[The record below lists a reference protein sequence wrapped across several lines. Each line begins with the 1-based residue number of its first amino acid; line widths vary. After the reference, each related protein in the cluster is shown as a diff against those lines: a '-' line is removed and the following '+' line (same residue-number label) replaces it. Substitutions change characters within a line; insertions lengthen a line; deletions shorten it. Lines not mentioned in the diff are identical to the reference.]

1 MVLISVPIKTEFVL
15 KQNKIFQVAPDI
27 DKSDIESVVTYLE
40 SGGWLTEHTVAK
52 ELNQNIASFVNRDY
66 STAVPNGTIAIYLA
80 LLSAGLKKE
89 VKLLFQI

>member
-1 MVLISVPIKTEFVL
+1 MVLIWSDKDEFVL

-80 LLSAGLKKE
+80 LLSAGLKR

>member
-1 MVLISVPIKTEFVL
+1 MAHRTP
-15 KQNKIFQVAPDI
+15 
-27 DKSDIESVVTYLE
+27 
-40 SGGWLTEHTVAK
+40 VAK
-52 ELNQNIASFVNRDY
+52 ELNQNIASFVNRNY